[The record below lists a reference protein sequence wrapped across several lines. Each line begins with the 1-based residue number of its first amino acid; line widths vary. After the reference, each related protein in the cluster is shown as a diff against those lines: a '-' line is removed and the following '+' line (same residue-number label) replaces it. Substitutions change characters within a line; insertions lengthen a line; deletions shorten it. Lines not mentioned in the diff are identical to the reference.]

1 MQMVYNRAM
10 SKGSSGALYGLGFLG
25 AAIYYIRHADTFWV
39 GVLGIIKAIIWPAV
53 LVYKLFAFFK

>member
-1 MQMVYNRAM
+1 M